1 MDKQID
7 PTLSNERPADMTPD
21 IHDQGADA
29 AGRHHPDRR
38 RFLQMGGLAGLATL
52 GLGGMMAPGRLGAH
66 NHGESAADKGSVPFI
81 FQAPLRDD
89 GSYALPSL
97 PYPHD
102 ALEPYIDA
110 ETMRLHSGP
119 HWNGARVGLNR
130 ALREMAKIREAGTI
144 GDYEFLSHWQRI
156 LAFNGASYF
165 LHMIFFQNMA
175 PAGTTEPSEALK
187 EMIARDFGSLDLMRE
202 HFSRAALTVE
212 GCGWCILG
220 YQPMG
225 DRMVI
230 LQVEKHQN
238 HTLWSIIPI
247 LTLDVWEH
255 AHYLKYHNRRGAYIS
270 AFWNVVNWQNVEERV
285 VAARR
290 ATGHMA

>member
-1 MDKQID
+1 MDRHSE
-7 PTLSNERPADMTPD
+7 PVLSHELPFDSYAAPAEAGASQPD
-21 IHDQGADA
+21 
-29 AGRHHPDRR
+29 HHPDRR

-52 GLGGMMAPGRLGAH
+52 GLGGMMAPGRLSAH
-66 NHGESAADKGSVPFI
+66 NHGGNAPESGAVPSI
-81 FQAPLRDD
+81 FEVPLRSD

-119 HWNGARVGLNR
+119 HWNAARVGLNQ
-130 ALREMAKIREAGTI
+130 ALEKMAEIRESGAI
-144 GDYEFLSHWQRI
+144 RDYDFLPHWQRV

-165 LHMIFFQNMA
+165 LHLIFFGNMA
-175 PAGTTEPSEALK
+175 PAGTSEPSEALK
-187 EMIARDFGSLDLMRE
+187 EKISRDFGSVDQMKA
-202 HFSRAALTVE
+202 HFTRAALTVE

-255 AHYLKYHNRRGAYIS
+255 AHYLKYQNRRGAYID
-270 AFWNVVNWQNVEERV
+270 AFWNVVNWQNMEERLI
-285 VAARR
+285 AARKV
-290 ATGHMA
+290 AGHSA